1 MKPTPAPTAP
11 SRPTPLVALPWHAT
25 ARALLDAHRLV
36 MLVGEPGSGKTTFA
50 LAAARARTGQ
60 EPEIFQGTPE
70 TEQAHL
76 FGTYTLEG
84 GATRFVDGPLPAAL
98 KDGRLLLVEE
108 FSLVPLETRAALLAL
123 RGASSIRNPL
133 NGERI
138 AIPDDFRLLATS
150 NPENRRCYRNGQIA
164 QALYD
169 DFLILEVP
177 PPEETELRALIGAR
191 FAGVEPALVDDAF
204 TLWRR
209 YRDFSDRK
217 DNKNGVRLGVRA
229 LTHFVEL
236 RRRGLGRAEATAVAF
251 VHPYV
256 IDAEAHEAAKLHASM
271 GA

>member
-1 MKPTPAPTAP
+1 MNRTKTPTDRSPAN
-11 SRPTPLVALPWHAT
+11 PLVALPWHAT

-50 LAAARARTGQ
+50 LDAARARTGK

-76 FGTYTLEG
+76 FGTHTLEG
-84 GATRFVDGPLPAAL
+84 GATCFVDGPLPAAL

-150 NPENRRCYRNGQIA
+150 NPENMRCYRNGQIA

-177 PPEETELRALIGAR
+177 PPQEAELRALITAR
-191 FAGVEPALVDDAF
+191 FDGVDSELVEDAF

-209 YRDFSDRK
+209 YRDFSDKR
-217 DNKNGVRLGVRA
+217 DNKNGVRLGVRS

-236 RRRGLGRAEATAVAF
+236 RRRGLDRDAATAVAF

-256 IDAEAHEAAKLHASM
+256 IDAEAHDAAKLHASM